1 MTLLSFACRHHYPSG
16 FQLDMAFQVNH
27 RFTALFGPSGSVKSS
42 ILAMIAGFV
51 RPQRGRIVLGDEV
64 LLDTDRRIC
73 LAPEKR
79 HVGVVY
85 QDSLLFPHLR
95 VEQNLR
101 YGRKHRRR
109 RRPVDFARV
118 VEVLEI
124 GQLLTRYPRNL
135 SGGERQRVA
144 LGRALLSGPEILL
157 MDEPL
162 ASLDAPLKLKILTYL
177 ERAVA
182 EWGIPAFYVTHA
194 QVEVHRAA
202 QWVVV
207 INRGALVTSGPPGD
221 ALTRPEP
228 LGWSDAAGLANAPDS
243 GELKHT

>member
-1 MTLLSFACRHHYPSG
+1 MTLLSFACQHRYPSG
-16 FQLDMAFQVNH
+16 FQLDVAFQVDC
-27 RFTALFGPSGSVKSS
+27 RFTALFGPSGSGKSS

-51 RPQRGRIVLGDEV
+51 RPQRGRIVLGDEL
-64 LLDTDRRIC
+64 LLDTERGIC
-73 LAPEKR
+73 VPAERR

-101 YGRKHRRR
+101 YGAKHRRR
-109 RRPVDFARV
+109 RRQVDFARV

-124 GQLLTRYPRNL
+124 GSLLRRFPRNL

-162 ASLDAPLKLKILTYL
+162 ASLDAPLKLKILLYL
-177 ERAVA
+177 ERAIA
-182 EWGIPAFYVTHA
+182 EWDVPTLYVTHA
-194 QVEVHRAA
+194 QAEVRRAA
-202 QWVVV
+202 QCVVV
-207 INRGALVTSGPPGD
+207 IERGSLVTSGPPGE
-221 ALTRPEP
+221 ALTRFSPAWGDVE
-228 LGWSDAAGLANAPDS
+228 
-243 GELKHT
+243 

>member
-1 MTLLSFACRHHYPSG
+1 MTLLSFDCQHRYPSG
-16 FQLDMAFQVNH
+16 FQLGMAFQVDH
-27 RFTALFGPSGSVKSS
+27 RFTSLFGPSGSGKSS

-51 RPQRGRIVLGDEV
+51 RPQQGRILLGDEL
-64 LLDTDRRIC
+64 LLDTARGVCLPPERR
-73 LAPEKR
+73 R
-79 HVGVVY
+79 VGLVC

-101 YGRKHRRR
+101 YGAKHRRR
-109 RRPVDFARV
+109 RRMVDFARV
-118 VEVLEI
+118 IEVLEI
-124 GQLLTRYPRNL
+124 GQLLARYPRNL

-162 ASLDAPLKLKILTYL
+162 ASLDAPLKLRILIYL

-182 EWGIPAFYVTHA
+182 EWDIPAFYVTHA
-194 QVEVHRAA
+194 QTDVHRAA

-207 INRGALVTSGPPGD
+207 INQGSLVTAGPPGQ
-221 ALTRPEP
+221 ALRHSEP
-228 LGWSDAAGLANAPDS
+228 PG
-243 GELKHT
+243 

>member
-1 MTLLSFACRHHYPSG
+1 MTLLSFECQHQYPSG
-16 FQLDMAFQVNH
+16 FQLGLAFQVNH
-27 RFTALFGPSGSVKSS
+27 RFTALFGPSGSGKSS
-42 ILAMIAGFV
+42 ILAMIAGIV
-51 RPQRGRIVLGDEV
+51 RPRQGRIMLGDEV
-64 LLDTDRRIC
+64 LLDTARRVC
-73 LAPEKR
+73 LPPEKR

-85 QDSLLFPHLR
+85 QDSLLFPHLT
-95 VEQNLR
+95 VERNLR
-101 YGRKHRRR
+101 YGVRHRRR
-109 RRPVDFARV
+109 RRMVDFARV

-182 EWGIPAFYVTHA
+182 EWNIPAIYVTHA
-194 QVEVHRAA
+194 QAEVRRAA
-202 QWVVV
+202 QWVVA
-207 INRGALVTSGPPGD
+207 IHRGSLATVGPPEEM
-221 ALTRPEP
+221 LSR
-228 LGWSDAAGLANAPDS
+228 LAP
-243 GELKHT
+243 

>member
-1 MTLLSFACRHHYPSG
+1 MTLLSFACQHRYPGG
-16 FQLDMAFQVNH
+16 FQLGVAFQVNH
-27 RFTALFGPSGSVKSS
+27 RFAALFGPSGSGKSS

-51 RPQRGRIVLGDEV
+51 RPQQARITLGDEV
-64 LLDTDRRIC
+64 LLDTDRGIC
-73 LAPEKR
+73 LPPEER

-101 YGRKHRRR
+101 YGLKHRRR

-124 GQLLTRYPRNL
+124 GHLLARYPRSL

-162 ASLDAPLKLKILTYL
+162 ASLDAPLKLRILMYL

-182 EWGIPAFYVTHA
+182 EWDIPAFYVTHS
-194 QVEVHRAA
+194 QVEVHRVA

-207 INRGALVTSGPPGD
+207 INQGALVTTGSPGD
-221 ALTRPEP
+221 ALARPEP
-228 LGWSDAAGLANAPDS
+228 SAGATLPA
-243 GELKHT
+243 L